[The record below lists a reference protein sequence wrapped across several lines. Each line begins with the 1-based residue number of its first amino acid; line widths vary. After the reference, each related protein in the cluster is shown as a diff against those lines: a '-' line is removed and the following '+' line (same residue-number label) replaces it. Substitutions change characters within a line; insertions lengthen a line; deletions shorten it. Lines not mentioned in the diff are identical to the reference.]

1 MAVNI
6 GPKIGIEGESEYRK
20 QINNI
25 ITQAKTLSSEMKV
38 VESSFSAE
46 ATAQEKAAAK
56 AQVLNKQVENQKRLV
71 DENTKMLER
80 SKKET
85 GENSTQTLRWQ
96 QAVNNATAELN
107 KMEAEL
113 EETQKTADGYG
124 SEVEDATGKQDEF
137 VNSAIKM
144 KALEQ
149 AAEFLQK
156 ASDKFK
162 EFADS
167 AVNAAKEL
175 DEGYDTIVTKTGATG
190 DALDELNGIAD
201 DLFSSMPTTM
211 EDAGKAVGE
220 VNTRLGLTGD
230 ELKSASER
238 FLQFA
243 RINDVDVSTAVDTV
257 QKALAAYGLEAK
269 DTGRILDVMTAAGQA
284 SGVGMN
290 ELASAMVKNAGA
302 LSELGLS
309 AEQSIMFIGRLEKS
323 GVDSETALTGM
334 SRALKNATKQ
344 GIPFDQALA
353 DLEDTIKNG
362 TGSMDGLS
370 AAYDLFGRSGDKIY
384 NAVKTGSVSF
394 KDLTGSVKDY
404 SGTVTRTYEATLDP
418 WDKTQVAMNNLKR
431 AGGELAANALSQ
443 LTPAIEGLTRIV
455 KGAVEGFNK
464 LPDGTK
470 KAIGVFTALA
480 GAALIA
486 GPKIL
491 GVVKAIEGF
500 KIAQSLSAGVSAL
513 TAAQTA
519 NTAATTG
526 AKVAQD
532 ALNASMLANPAMLV
546 VAAIGAVT
554 AAAIVFAKKQ
564 AEATKE
570 QRESIKAMNEVK
582 DSAKEMKASLEES
595 TTSTEAEAARVDKL
609 VSRLKELQSK
619 TELTASEQAEMRRT
633 VAQLNDAMPGLNATI
648 DTQTGKLAGNTS
660 EIMANIDAWQKSYET
675 QLKQKQ
681 LEMIIDQLA
690 EANNELAAA
699 EQTVAKYEK
708 EGAVSKEALAAAG
721 NTLGKSLNGMSFSL
735 SQEEQANMANV
746 AAYKSATD
754 ARNEAQSAITA
765 LEERYDALVTD
776 IGNENAALVESG
788 QSMDEAAASTDQLAA
803 ANATAEQS
811 EAELA
816 NSIYEGA
823 TTMQEAYAGV
833 AQSAY
838 DSVMQQSD
846 LFQKLES
853 DSSISIQSMNEAL
866 VSQAEA
872 YNNYAAN
879 TNAVLNDQRYQ
890 TDASFRAMADSILA
904 MGMDGRDYLQQFVN
918 AAQGSGDELSM
929 LLANYGN
936 VDQAVQAYANATAGF
951 QTATTSA
958 VNGVDSVLAGAQA
971 NFNSQAQQ
979 LGAQVPQG
987 TSQGI
992 ANNAGAVNTAVT
1004 NMISSGQGGEI
1015 AAETVGTAMGR
1026 ALARGIIQ
1034 TSGQVKGNVE
1044 SVMAGARNSVTSG
1057 GNAAQTQART
1067 AGQNI
1072 GKGLA
1077 TGLTSQQGAIRS
1089 AMANITSA
1097 MRTAINGIS
1106 QLKGAATQ
1114 AGVGIGAGI
1123 TSGMNSQKGSVTS
1136 AATALGNEAKK
1147 AVTQVEGYGTS
1158 AYNAGAN
1165 IGSQMASGMEAK
1177 NGSVSTASSN
1187 LGTAAKGSLST
1198 VGDSAYSWGSHLGN
1212 NFAAGIRDSRSA
1224 AVTQAQATADA
1235 VARILKHS
1243 TPKEGPLKDD
1253 DVWGLHLAENFAE
1266 GIALGAGDVKR
1277 ASEKLGSAA
1286 EQGIAVEVPVFD
1298 PDVVS
1303 GRGSYTSTLQHVIAG
1318 GIDAAAIYNAV
1329 REGAAAANTSVVI
1342 GEREFM
1348 RILRDVGVA

>member
-46 ATAQEKAAAK
+46 TTAQEKAAAK
-56 AQVLNKQVENQKRLV
+56 AQVLNKQVENQKKLV
-71 DENTKMLER
+71 AENSRMLQE
-80 SKKET
+80 SAEKY
-85 GENSTQTLRWQ
+85 GENDARTMRWQ

-107 KMEAEL
+107 KMETEL
-113 EETQKTADGYG
+113 EETQKVADGYG
-124 SEVEDATGKQDEF
+124 NEVEDATGKQDDF
-137 VNSAIKM
+137 VESAVKM

-190 DALDELNGIAD
+190 DALEDLKGTAD
-201 DLFSSMPTTM
+201 NIFGSMPAEM
-211 EDAGKAVGE
+211 GDVGAAVGE
-220 VNTRLGLTGD
+220 VNTRFGQTGD
-230 ELKSASER
+230 TLQATSEDFLK
-238 FLQFA
+238 FA
-243 RINDVDVSTAVDTV
+243 RINGTDVSNSVDQVDRLLGIFNMDATQASNVLGLVTDASQRTGIGVDKLMGSIDSSGATLAELGFNLETSVNMMAQMEKNGVDANGVLTAMK
-257 QKALAAYGLEAK
+257 KAVTNAAKEGKDANQMLKEAS
-269 DTGRILDVMTAAGQA
+269 DRIQNASSETEALQAATEIFGTRGAVVMTNAIRTGRV
-284 SGVGMN
+284 S
-290 ELASAMVKNAGA
+290 
-302 LSELGLS
+302 
-309 AEQSIMFIGRLEKS
+309 
-323 GVDSETALTGM
+323 
-334 SRALKNATKQ
+334 
-344 GIPFDQALA
+344 FDQ
-353 DLEDTIKNG
+353 
-362 TGSMDGLS
+362 LS
-370 AAYDLFGRSGDKIY
+370 GAIDKYGD
-384 NAVKTGSVSF
+384 VVSN
-394 KDLTGSVKDY
+394 
-404 SGTVTRTYEATLDP
+404 TYEATLSP

-431 AGGELAANALSQ
+431 AGSELAQNALSQ
-443 LTPAIEGLTRIV
+443 LTPAIEGLTKIV

-486 GPKIL
+486 GPKVL
-491 GVVKAIEGF
+491 AVVKAIEGF
-500 KIAQSLSAGVSAL
+500 KIAQSLSAGMSAL

-519 NTAATTG
+519 NTAAASG
-526 AKVAQD
+526 ATVVQNG
-532 ALNASMLANPAMLV
+532 LNAAMLANPAMLV
-546 VAAIGAVT
+546 VAGVAALT
-554 AAAIVFAKKQ
+554 AALVVFAKKNL
-564 AEATKE
+564 EATKE
-570 QRESIKAMNEVK
+570 QRESIKAMDEV
-582 DSAKEMKASLEES
+582 SQSTKEMRASMAES
-595 TTSTEAEAARVDKL
+595 AATTEAEGARIDKL

-619 TELTASEQAEMRRT
+619 TQLTASEQAEMRRT

-660 EIMANIDAWQKSYET
+660 EIMTNIDAWQKSYET

-681 LEMIIDQLA
+681 LEQILDQLA
-690 EANNELAAA
+690 TANNDLAKA
-699 EQTVAKYEK
+699 EQEVNKYTEQGAGSKQGQAEAAKNLTSMIN
-708 EGAVSKEALAAAG
+708 GNAIAVGKDAQAA
-721 NTLGKSLNGMSFSL
+721 
-735 SQEEQANMANV
+735 MANE
-746 AAYKSATD
+746 AAYAKANATKTEVKDTISAL
-754 ARNEAQSAITA
+754 EAQ
-765 LEERYDALVTD
+765 YDEIVNSIDA
-776 IGNENAALVESG
+776 ESAALVENG
-788 QSMDEAAASTDQLAA
+788 QTEEGLIAQN
-803 ANATAEQS
+803 NALEGS

-872 YNNYAAN
+872 YNNYANN

-918 AAQGSGDELSM
+918 AAQGSGDELTT
-929 LLANYGN
+929 LLANYGH

-951 QTATTSA
+951 QTSTTTA

-1044 SVMAGARNSVTSG
+1044 SVMAGARNALSTG
-1057 GNAAQTQART
+1057 GSAAQTQAQT

-1072 GKGLA
+1072 GRGLA

-1089 AMANITSA
+1089 AMSNITSA

-1158 AYNAGAN
+1158 AYNAGST
-1165 IGSQMASGMEAK
+1165 IGSQIASGINAGS
-1177 NGSVSTASSN
+1177 GSVSNASTN
-1187 LGTAAKGSLST
+1187 LGNAAKGNLSSI
-1198 VGDSAYSWGSHLGN
+1198 GDSAYSWGKHLGD
-1212 NFAAGIRDSRSA
+1212 NFASGIAAGRQNAIN
-1224 AVTQAQATADA
+1224 QARATADA
-1235 VARILKHS
+1235 VARILEHS

-1253 DVWGLHLAENFAE
+1253 DVWGLHLAENFAD
-1266 GIALGAGDVKR
+1266 GIALGARDVKR
-1277 ASEKLGSAA
+1277 ASEKLGIAA

-1318 GIDAAAIYNAV
+1318 GIDAAAVYDAV
-1329 REGAAAANTSVVI
+1329 RQGNADSQVSITI
-1342 GEREFM
+1342 GQRELV
-1348 RILRDVGVA
+1348 RVLRDAGVTMGVA

>member
-56 AQVLNKQVENQKRLV
+56 AQVLNKQVENQKKLV
-71 DENTKMLER
+71 AENSRMLQE
-80 SKKET
+80 SAEKY
-85 GENSTQTLRWQ
+85 GENDARTMRWQ

-124 SEVEDATGKQDEF
+124 SEVEDATDKQDKF
-137 VNSAIKM
+137 VDSAIKM

-190 DALDELNGIAD
+190 DALEDLKGTAD
-201 DLFSSMPTTM
+201 NIFGSMPAEM
-211 EDAGKAVGE
+211 ADVGAAVGE
-220 VNTRLGLTGD
+220 VNTRFKLTGD
-230 ELKSASER
+230 QLQATSEDFLKFS
-238 FLQFA
+238 Q
-243 RINDVDVSTAVDTV
+243 INNTDVSNSIDSVDRLISIFGEDAGNTSNILGLLT
-257 QKALAAYGLEAK
+257 KASQ
-269 DTGRILDVMTAAGQA
+269 DTGIATDKLMSSLD
-284 SGVGMN
+284 SN
-290 ELASAMVKNAGA
+290 GA
-302 LSELGLS
+302 TLNELGLN
-309 AEQSIMFIGRLEKS
+309 LETSVSLMAQFEKNGVDTS
-323 GVDSETALTGM
+323 GVMA
-334 SRALKNATKQ
+334 ALKKSITNAAASGKDANTMLKDTAKR
-344 GIPFDQALA
+344 IVNAKDNTEALQIA
-353 DLEDTIKNG
+353 TEVFG
-362 TGSMDGLS
+362 ARGAVVMADGL
-370 AAYDLFGRSGDKIY
+370 RSGRISIEELSGSLDKY
-384 NAVKTGSVSF
+384 GKVVG
-394 KDLTGSVKDY
+394 D
-404 SGTVTRTYEATLDP
+404 TYEATLDP

-519 NTAATTG
+519 NAAAAGG
-526 AKVAQD
+526 ATVAQNG
-532 ALNASMLANPAMLV
+532 LNAAMLANPAMLV
-546 VAAIGAVT
+546 VAGVAALT
-554 AAAIVFAKKQ
+554 AALVVFAKKNL
-564 AEATKE
+564 EATKE
-570 QRESIKAMNEVK
+570 QRESIKAMDEV
-582 DSAKEMKASLEES
+582 SQSTREMRANMEES
-595 TTSTEAEAARVDKL
+595 AATTEAEGARIDKL

-619 TELTASEQAEMRRT
+619 TQLTASEQAEMRRT

-660 EIMANIDAWQKSYET
+660 EIMTNIDAWQKSYET

-681 LEMIIDQLA
+681 LEQILDQLA
-690 EANNELAAA
+690 TANNDLAKA
-699 EQTVAKYEK
+699 EQEVNKYAEQGAGSKQGQAEAAKNLTSMIN
-708 EGAVSKEALAAAG
+708 GNAIAVGKDAQAA
-721 NTLGKSLNGMSFSL
+721 
-735 SQEEQANMANV
+735 MANE
-746 AAYKSATD
+746 AAYAK
-754 ARNEAQSAITA
+754 
-765 LEERYDALVTD
+765 
-776 IGNENAALVESG
+776 
-788 QSMDEAAASTDQLAA
+788 
-803 ANATAEQS
+803 ANATKTEVQGTISALEAQYDEIVNSIDAESAAMVENGQTEEGLIAQNNALEGS

-823 TTMQEAYAGV
+823 TTMQEAYVGV

-838 DSVMQQSD
+838 DSVMQQSN

-853 DSSISIQSMNEAL
+853 DSTISLQSMNEAL

-890 TDASFRAMADSILA
+890 TDASFRAMADSILN
-904 MGMDGRDYLQQFVN
+904 MGMEGRDYLQQFVN

-951 QTATTSA
+951 QTATTTA

-971 NFNSQAQQ
+971 NFQSQAQQ

-992 ANNAGAVNTAVT
+992 ANNAGTVNTAVT

-1072 GKGLA
+1072 GIGLA

-1212 NFAAGIRDSRSA
+1212 NFAAGIRDSRQA
-1224 AVTQAQATADA
+1224 AVSQAQATADA